1 MCKTIVV
8 LPASPRYRLSR
19 HFGITGVPD
28 VEKLYGSLA
37 VEITQFYANPLSHL
51 FMQLS
56 CFPKINHSWS
66 W

>member
-28 VEKLYGSLA
+28 VEKLYGSLS
-37 VEITQFYANPLSHL
+37 VEITQFSLQIPFLAFLCSYLV
-51 FMQLS
+51 
-56 CFPKINHSWS
+56 FPK
-66 W
+66 